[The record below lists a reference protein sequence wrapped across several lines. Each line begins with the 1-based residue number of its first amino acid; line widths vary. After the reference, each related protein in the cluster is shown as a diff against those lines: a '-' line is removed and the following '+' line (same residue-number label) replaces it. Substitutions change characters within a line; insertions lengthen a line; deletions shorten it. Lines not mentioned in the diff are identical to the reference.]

1 MANKDYENR
10 MVVNGMARYPRLPM
24 RTGILGFSLT
34 VVALLSFPAK
44 AQYANRSLGIGAG
57 YSRINADAQVEWALP
72 FTLEGSLYIEDGFEV
87 YAHVPLMIMFERA
100 TGLPLVAFGVDVGA
114 RYLFLEETF
123 RPYVGVQGGF
133 LYINRDNGQSKVLFG
148 PGAALGFDYFVADT
162 VSIGPRGF
170 FNLYIALGQPLR
182 WSYGASASVNFYF

>member
-44 AQYANRSLGIGAG
+44 AQYANKSLGVGFG

-72 FTLEGSLYIEDGFEV
+72 IHLEGTLYIENGFEV
-87 YAHVPLMIMFERA
+87 FAHVPLMIMFERA
-100 TGLPLVAFGVDVGA
+100 TNRAIVGAGVDLGV
-114 RYLFLEETF
+114 RYLFLEESF
-123 RPYVGVQGGF
+123 RPYVGLQGGF

-148 PGAALGFDYFVADT
+148 PGAALGFEYFVNDSI
-162 VSIGPRGF
+162 SIGPRGF
-170 FNLYIALGQPLR
+170 FNLFIALNEPLR
-182 WSYGASASVNFYF
+182 WSYGASLGASAYF